1 MAQNELA
8 QRLGVAAVG
17 IPVAVVVIYAGG
29 WVLAAVLAVAA
40 AWGAVELY
48 RMARATG
55 GRPLVVCGAV
65 GAAAYVLLAGALPR
79 GIDAAPYLWG
89 LTLGGALALSALA
102 ILWRGTTG
110 RPLTAVA
117 VTLLGA
123 VWTGGTLA
131 HGVFLRHLADGWL
144 ASVVRPVGLP
154 SSAVIGT
161 ALVAFAVGLTWINDS
176 AAYFAGRAWGRRKL
190 IPSVS
195 PGKTVVGSVA
205 GVAGAVVV
213 GSIYAGVVLGGW
225 LGLPIGYA
233 EGAVGGA
240 LLGVAA
246 QVGDLVESLF
256 KREAGVKD
264 SGKVFPGHGGILDRF
279 DALLFTLP
287 VAYWYL
293 GLVFRSRG
301 VPWP

>member
-1 MAQNELA
+1 
-8 QRLGVAAVG
+8 
-17 IPVAVVVIYAGG
+17 
-29 WVLAAVLAVAA
+29 
-40 AWGAVELY
+40 
-48 RMARATG
+48 
-55 GRPLVVCGAV
+55 
-65 GAAAYVLLAGALPR
+65 
-79 GIDAAPYLWG
+79 
-89 LTLGGALALSALA
+89 
-102 ILWRGTTG
+102 
-110 RPLTAVA
+110 
-117 VTLLGA
+117 
-123 VWTGGTLA
+123 
-131 HGVFLRHLADGWL
+131 
-144 ASVVRPVGLP
+144 
-154 SSAVIGT
+154 
-161 ALVAFAVGLTWINDS
+161 
-176 AAYFAGRAWGRRKL
+176 
-190 IPSVS
+190 
-195 PGKTVVGSVA
+195 
-205 GVAGAVVV
+205 VVV